1 MDSKHFQF
9 HFYCLP
15 DASKLNDTMRKIV
28 LALILTIVYAC
39 NSDDENVDP
48 CTQFDAVVQTIS
60 LPSACDARDASVT
73 FETIGG
79 RSPYNY
85 QLNTGSRIISQS
97 LGDFQGLF
105 PGNFTIE
112 VIDLNNCN
120 VSFEF
125 SIGSPDQSEISY
137 ATEIVAILQSKCTL
151 PACHNGD
158 LGADNDWRSYDV
170 IQDKLNN
177 FQRVVYEERMPPV
190 NNEALTDEEKSDLLL
205 SLIHI

>member
-79 RSPYNY
+79 SWK
-85 QLNTGSRIISQS
+85 
-97 LGDFQGLF
+97 GLQHY
-105 PGNFTIE
+105 E
-112 VIDLNNCN
+112 L
-120 VSFEF
+120 
-125 SIGSPDQSEISY
+125 
-137 ATEIVAILQSKCTL
+137 
-151 PACHNGD
+151 
-158 LGADNDWRSYDV
+158 YDV
-170 IQDKLNN
+170 SADPYQ
-177 FQRVVYEERMPPV
+177 V
-190 NNEALTDEEKSDLLL
+190 NNIVETTPEHTRQALHEQLQQYFQCSG
-205 SLIHI
+205 SSCP